1 MEITFSPGPDWI
13 SRAAEIGTIAAILI
27 SIAALTVAVVE
38 MRRNGKQL
46 QQEARF
52 NYAKRAMKLH
62 DLLMLNDGHFLE
74 LDEQLPVKTV
84 GYTQVHLE
92 RILPIDFESV
102 LHEAKVTHAL
112 SKSFIDD
119 CPSSQIF
126 EYMYVLKS
134 CKDNYLE
141 QARRPPAARDPW
153 FVSRL
158 ISMHAADQKHYE
170 IASSLGVNQ
179 PYRHLRQAL
188 FDEIERAYQI

>member
-1 MEITFSPGPDWI
+1 MEITFSPGPDLI
-13 SRAAEIGTIAAILI
+13 SRAAEIGTIAAIVI
-27 SIAALTVAVVE
+27 SIAALTVAILE
-38 MRRNGKQL
+38 MRRNGKQR

-62 DLLMLNDGHFLE
+62 DLLMLNDRHFLE

-84 GYTQVHLE
+84 GYTQGHLE

-112 SKSFIDD
+112 SKSITDA

-126 EYMYVLKS
+126 EYMHALKL

-141 QARRPPAARDPW
+141 QARRPLAAQDHI
-153 FVSRL
+153 FVGRL
-158 ISMHAADQKHYE
+158 TGMNTADEKHYE
-170 IASSLGVNQ
+170 IASSLGVKH

-188 FDEIERAYQI
+188 FDEIEKSYQV